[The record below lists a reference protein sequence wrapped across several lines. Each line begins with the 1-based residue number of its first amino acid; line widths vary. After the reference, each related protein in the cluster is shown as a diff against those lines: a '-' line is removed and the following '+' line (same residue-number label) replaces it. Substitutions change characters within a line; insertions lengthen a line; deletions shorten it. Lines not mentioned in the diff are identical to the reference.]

1 MMYLILKIFISALTL
16 VGVSEIAKRTPGV
29 GGLIASLPLVS
40 ILALSWLYL
49 ETRDTG
55 KVIALSE
62 SIFWMV
68 LPSLAFFWVLPIGLK
83 QGWPYWGALLFA
95 CGLTGLI
102 YYLAYWAYEKL
113 GIQV

>member
-1 MMYLILKIFISALTL
+1 MYLILKIFISPLTL

-62 SIFWMV
+62 SIFLEKKFQLSCPHW
-68 LPSLAFFWVLPIGLK
+68 
-83 QGWPYWGALLFA
+83 LFS
-95 CGLTGLI
+95 GFSP
-102 YYLAYWAYEKL
+102 L
-113 GIQV
+113 G